1 MPSLA
6 DYGNKYSFANLER
19 TDGVLELRLHT
30 EGGPLTWNRRVHRE
44 LPQLFAD
51 VAADLQNRV
60 IIMTGTGDSF
70 CANIEPFNLPA
81 DLPEPRPGFGQE
93 GIPADLWNITYSEG
107 KRLLANLL
115 EIDVPI
121 IAAING
127 PALIHAELAVISD
140 IVLAA
145 EDTSFSDIHIK
156 NSIVPG
162 DGAHIIWPMLLGPN
176 RGRYFLMMA
185 ETLTAEQ
192 ALDLGVVGEVV
203 EASRLMDRAWEIA
216 NRFLALPPL
225 VAKYSR
231 VATTYRIKRAI
242 YDEIGYGLA
251 LQGLAQTAGR
261 PPWDSA
267 TPILGEL
274 S

>member
-1 MPSLA
+1 MSPLGNYA
-6 DYGNKYSFANLER
+6 NKYSFAHLER
-19 TDGVLELRLHT
+19 THGILEMRFHT
-30 EGGPLTWNRRVHRE
+30 DGGPLVWNRQVHRE
-44 LPQLFAD
+44 LSDLFAD

-60 IIMTGTGDSF
+60 VIMTGTGDSF
-70 CANIEPFNLPA
+70 CANIEPFKLLDNLPA
-81 DLPEPRPGFGQE
+81 ARPGFGQV
-93 GIPADLWNITYSEG
+93 GIPADIWNITYSEG

-145 EDTSFSDIHIK
+145 DHASFSDIHIK

-185 ETLTAEQ
+185 ETLSAEQ
-192 ALDLGVVGEVV
+192 ALALGVVGEVV
-203 EASRLMDRAWEIA
+203 DAGQLMDRAREIA
-216 NRFLALPPL
+216 NQFLALPPL
-225 VAKYSR
+225 VARYSR
-231 VATTYRIKRAI
+231 VATTRQIKRAI
-242 YDEIGYGLA
+242 HDEIGYGLA
-251 LQGLAQTAGR
+251 LEGLAQTVGR
-261 PPWDSA
+261 SPWDPS
-267 TPILGEL
+267 TPVLGEL

>member
-1 MPSLA
+1 MSSLA
-6 DYGNKYSFANLER
+6 NYANKYSFANLER
-19 TDGVLELRLHT
+19 TDGLLEMRFHT
-30 EGGPLTWNRRVHRE
+30 NEGPLVWNRQVHRE
-44 LPQLFAD
+44 LSDLFAD

-60 IIMTGTGDSF
+60 VIMTGTGDSF
-70 CANIEPFNLPA
+70 CANIEPFNLPG
-81 DLPEPRPGFGQE
+81 DLPEQRPGFGQA
-93 GIPADLWNITYSEG
+93 GIPADIWNITYSEG

-145 EDTSFSDIHIK
+145 EHASFSDVHIK
-156 NSIVPG
+156 NSIIPG

-185 ETLTAEQ
+185 ETLSADQ
-192 ALDLGVVGEVV
+192 ALALGVVGEVV
-203 EASRLMDRAWEIA
+203 EAGGLMDRAREIA

-225 VAKYSR
+225 VARYSR
-231 VATTYRIKRAI
+231 VATTHHIKRAI
-242 YDEIGYGLA
+242 HDEIGYGLA
-251 LQGLAQTAGR
+251 LEGLAQTAGR
-261 PPWDSA
+261 PPWDPA
-267 TPILGEL
+267 TSILGEL